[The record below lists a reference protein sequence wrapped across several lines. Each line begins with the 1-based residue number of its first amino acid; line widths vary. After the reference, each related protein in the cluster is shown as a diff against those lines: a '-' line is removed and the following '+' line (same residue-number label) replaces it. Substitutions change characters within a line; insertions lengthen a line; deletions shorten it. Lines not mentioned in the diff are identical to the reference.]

1 MEMKNKEKYDL
12 NTLKIEWTPQT
23 AERRF
28 FTIKFK
34 SDESTIFSKEMTSDE
49 NGTSA
54 YNAWLEEEYKPPIL
68 DVVEKAYLS
77 AVIKPFR
84 KDVAYIE
91 KCIFSMETDYV
102 LISMKNN
109 ETVNLPNFRRK
120 SMYTG
125 MKEDRR
131 YTLEDLGL

>member
-1 MEMKNKEKYDL
+1 MKNKEKYDL
-12 NTLKIEWTPQT
+12 NTLKVKWTPQT

-28 FTIKFK
+28 FTIKNK
-34 SDESTIFSKEMTSDE
+34 RDERTIFSKEMTPTE
-49 NGTSA
+49 TGTSA

-102 LISMKNN
+102 LISMKNS
-109 ETVNLPNFRRK
+109 ETINLPNFRRK

-125 MKEDRR
+125 MKENRR
-131 YTLEDLGL
+131 YTLEELGL

>member
-1 MEMKNKEKYDL
+1 MKNKDKYDL
-12 NTLKIEWTPQT
+12 NMLKIEWTPQT

-54 YNAWLEEEYKPPIL
+54 YNAWLEEEYVPDIL
-68 DVVEKAYLS
+68 TDKEKAYLS

-84 KDVAYIE
+84 KDVECIVKYMFSEE
-91 KCIFSMETDYV
+91 KEF
-102 LISMKNN
+102 LAISLHNGEEMI
-109 ETVNLPNFRRK
+109 LPNFIRRT
-120 SMYTG
+120 MYKG
-125 MKEDRR
+125 MKLRKA
-131 YTLEDLGL
+131 YTLKELGL

>member
-1 MEMKNKEKYDL
+1 MKNKDKYDL
-12 NTLKIEWTPQT
+12 NMLKIEWTPRT

-54 YNAWLEEEYKPPIL
+54 YNAWLEEEYVPDIL
-68 DVVEKAYLS
+68 TDKEKAYLS

-84 KDVAYIE
+84 KKV
-91 KCIFSMETDYV
+91 KCINKIDHDNINR
-102 LISMKNN
+102 ISYIRIDMLNDDFAS
-109 ETVNLPNFRRK
+109 LPLF
-120 SMYTG
+120 
-125 MKEDRR
+125 E
-131 YTLEDLGL
+131 

>member
-1 MEMKNKEKYDL
+1 MKNKDKYDL
-12 NTLKIEWTPQT
+12 NMLKIEWTPQT

-54 YNAWLEEEYKPPIL
+54 YNAWLEEEYVPDIL
-68 DVVEKAYLS
+68 TDKEKAYLS

-84 KDVAYIE
+84 KDVE
-91 KCIFSMETDYV
+91 CIGYCC
-102 LISMKNN
+102 
-109 ETVNLPNFRRK
+109 
-120 SMYTG
+120 G
-125 MKEDRR
+125 
-131 YTLEDLGL
+131 

>member
-1 MEMKNKEKYDL
+1 MKNKDKYDL

-54 YNAWLEEEYKPPIL
+54 YNAWLEEEYVPNIL
-68 DVVEKAYLS
+68 TDKEEAYLS

-84 KDVAYIE
+84 EEVESIKKIDIE
-91 KCIFSMETDYV
+91 KDEQQLQLQIPNGLVIMDFPLFKKGAMYRGME
-102 LISMKNN
+102 
-109 ETVNLPNFRRK
+109 EGR
-120 SMYTG
+120 
-125 MKEDRR
+125 E
-131 YTLEDLGL
+131 YTLKELGL